1 MLELL
6 KLLKVNLSYA
16 KVEDSKHWSMVREC
30 GLTTP
35 IVVNDDV
42 VSVLAHLWK
51 WLDLIL
57 LLVI

>member
-30 GLTTP
+30 GLTAP
-35 IVVNDDV
+35 IVVYDDV
-42 VSVLAHLWK
+42 VSVLTHL
-51 WLDLIL
+51 
-57 LLVI
+57 

>member
-16 KVEDSKHWSMVREC
+16 KVEDSKHWPMVGEC

-42 VSVLAHLWK
+42 VSVLAHL
-51 WLDLIL
+51 
-57 LLVI
+57 